1 MRKYQLV
8 LLLSVLL
15 LMLSMALII
24 SVWTKSP
31 KAEKTL
37 LSTDS
42 LKVVQDG
49 NRIVISDVLDDK
61 EYNFI
66 IRHKRHSEGRTTPIT
81 VSQDGANITVILNKK
96 CVYLFDNTTKKEYL
110 LQIGRIVPKI
120 SLNRGAYNEKGA
132 N

>member
-81 VSQDGANITVILNKK
+81 VSQDAENITVRIAKK
-96 CVYLFDNTTKKEYL
+96 YIHLYDNIAKKEYL
-110 LQIGRIVPKI
+110 LIIGRIFPKVTLC
-120 SLNRGAYNEKGA
+120 S
-132 N
+132 

>member
-1 MRKYQLV
+1 MKKYQIV
-8 LLLSVLL
+8 LLLPTLAFL
-15 LMLSMALII
+15 LSMTL
-24 SVWTKSP
+24 SLFVWLESP

-42 LKVVQDG
+42 LKVVQEG
-49 NRIVISDVLDDK
+49 NRIVISDALDDK

-96 CVYLFDNTTKKEYL
+96 CIYLFDNIAEKKYVL
-110 LQIGRIVPKI
+110 RIGKIFPKVYK
-120 SLNRGAYNEKGA
+120 STFNFMKKRG
-132 N
+132 